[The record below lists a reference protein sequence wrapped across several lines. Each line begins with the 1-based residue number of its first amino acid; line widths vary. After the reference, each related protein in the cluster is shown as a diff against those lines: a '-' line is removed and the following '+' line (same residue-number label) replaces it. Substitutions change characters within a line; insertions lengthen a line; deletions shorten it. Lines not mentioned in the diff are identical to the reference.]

1 MFMIVISH
9 YNFFGIVN
17 NSNVFNKGSFFNQ
30 IISSGCILGDIG
42 VGLFFSITGFFLCQ
56 QQKFIFPK
64 KFFNTILY
72 YSLISLVIVS
82 ICTLA
87 HIEVCMDEK
96 NLVNL
101 IIRTLFIPVTG
112 SVWWFVTAYFALV
125 LFSTQIN
132 RFIVLLNKKGFL
144 LSILCLFVFCN
155 LLGYFGS
162 HLHDLERA
170 IFYYF
175 IGSYVYLFMSKKNKK
190 IYTYSCIIIICGLLI
205 NTIGVYLFHLTNH
218 NLIRAISYLITQINE
233 PIVVT
238 SLLYFSFNTYIKTNK
253 IINTFGNFTFGIYL
267 FHEYPYTRMLLWN
280 ILLNPSDLY
289 LKKYYFPAMLLSV
302 VLIFILGCFAD
313 WIRLKMFNKK
323 L

>member
-1 MFMIVISH
+1 MGNKHRQSNIELLRIISMFMIVISH

-132 RFIVLLNKKGFL
+132 RFIVLLN
-144 LSILCLFVFCN
+144 
-155 LLGYFGS
+155 
-162 HLHDLERA
+162 
-170 IFYYF
+170 IFKR
-175 IGSYVYLFMSKKNKK
+175 IQSAKHPK
-190 IYTYSCIIIICGLLI
+190 IK
-205 NTIGVYLFHLTNH
+205 
-218 NLIRAISYLITQINE
+218 
-233 PIVVT
+233 
-238 SLLYFSFNTYIKTNK
+238 IKTTDRSIAGK
-253 IINTFGNFTFGIYL
+253 
-267 FHEYPYTRMLLWN
+267 
-280 ILLNPSDLY
+280 
-289 LKKYYFPAMLLSV
+289 
-302 VLIFILGCFAD
+302 
-313 WIRLKMFNKK
+313 
-323 L
+323 